1 MAIQGFVDW
10 RGNPVN
16 KKRHGGVRT
25 SYFIYFMVVMGNI
38 AHMAN
43 VLNLVKYLHGT
54 MHMGISSSSTTVTNF
69 IGAAC
74 GFSLLG
80 AFVSDSFIT
89 RFKTILIFGPV
100 AFLGYALLALQA
112 HLPSLH
118 PSDCEINGQQK
129 NCEQVHGF
137 NSALLCIALYT
148 IALGEGCVRAALPS
162 LGGDQ
167 FDDKD
172 PAESQLKVSFFNWF
186 TFGISLGGF
195 IGLTLVVWI
204 ENNKGWDIGFGVSSL
219 TILLGLVAVASG
231 ASFYRIQ
238 ITKGSPLTRIL
249 QVFVAAF
256 KNRKLV
262 LPENLD
268 QLQHNSEDMDGI
280 EGLPHT
286 KGFKFL
292 DKASINHG
300 DTGTW
305 SCTVTQ
311 VEETKIVLQM
321 LPVLISSVLGYI
333 SSPLLVTFTVQQGST
348 MNTKLGKIHISPATL
363 FVIPLIFQMVILVI
377 YDQFIVPFARRIT
390 GYVGGVTILQRVGV
404 GFAASALATCVAALV
419 ERKRKNLVEEH
430 GLEDFETGVPMSVFW
445 LGVQFFLTGI
455 VDVTSFVGLLE
466 FFNGEASRGMKSIG
480 TAIFW
485 CVVGLASLLGTL
497 LVDMVNKATRDGDGG
512 RGWLEGTNLNKS
524 HLDRFYWLLTVLELA
539 ALLNY
544 LYWARRYVY
553 RHDPRVPQEL
563 TEIDDKVSSQTG
575 EVVAV

>member
-1 MAIQGFVDW
+1 
-10 RGNPVN
+10 
-16 KKRHGGVRT
+16 
-25 SYFIYFMVVMGNI
+25 MVVMGNI
-38 AHMAN
+38 AHVAN

-69 IGAAC
+69 IGATC

-80 AFVSDSFIT
+80 AFVSDSYIT
-89 RFKTILIFGPV
+89 RFKTVLVFGPV

-112 HLPSLH
+112 HLPSLR
-118 PSDCEINGQQK
+118 PSDCEINGRQN

-137 NSALLCIALYT
+137 DSALLYISLYT

-167 FDDKD
+167 FDEKD
-172 PAESQLKVSFFNWF
+172 PDESQQKASFFNWF

-204 ENNKGWDIGFGVSSL
+204 ENKRWDIGFGISAL
-219 TILLGLVAVASG
+219 TVLLGLVAVASG
-231 ASFYRIQ
+231 VSFYRIQ
-238 ITKGSPLTRIL
+238 IPEGSPLTRIL

-262 LPENLD
+262 LPENLR

-280 EGLPHT
+280 EVLSHT

-300 DTGTW
+300 DAGTW

-311 VEETKIVLQM
+311 VEETKIVLRM
-321 LPVLISSVLGYI
+321 LPLLISSVLGYI

-348 MNTKLGKIHISPATL
+348 MNTKLGKIHISPASL

-377 YDQFIVPFARRIT
+377 YDRFIVPLARRIT
-390 GYVGGVTILQRVGV
+390 GYVGGITNLQRVGV

-419 ERKRKNLVEEH
+419 ERKRKNIAEEH
-430 GLEDFETGVPMSVFW
+430 GLEDFETGVPMPVFC
-445 LGVQFFLTGI
+445 LGVQFFLMGI
-455 VDVTSFVGLLE
+455 FDVTSFVGLLE

-485 CVVGLASLLGTL
+485 CVVGLAALLGTF
-497 LVDMVNKATRDGDGG
+497 LVDMVNKATRHGDGG
-512 RGWLEGTNLNKS
+512 RGWLEGANLNKS

-544 LYWARRYVY
+544 FYWARRYVY
-553 RHDPRVPQEL
+553 RHDPHVPRGL

-575 EVVAV
+575 EVVAI

>member
-1 MAIQGFVDW
+1 MATQVFVDW
-10 RGNPVN
+10 KGNPVN
-16 KKRHGGVRT
+16 KKRHGAVRS

-38 AHMAN
+38 AFVPNM
-43 VLNLVKYLHGT
+43 LNLVNYLHGT

-74 GFSLLG
+74 GFALLG
-80 AFVSDSFIT
+80 AFLSDSYIT

-100 AFLGYALLALQA
+100 DFLGYALLALQA

-118 PSDCEINGQQK
+118 PSDCDMNGQQN

-137 NSALLCIALYT
+137 NSALLYIALYT
-148 IALGEGCVRAALPS
+148 TALGEGCVRAALPS

-172 PAESQLKVSFFNWF
+172 PVELQLKSSFFNWF

-204 ENNKGWDIGFGVSSL
+204 ESNKGWDIGFGVSAL
-219 TILLGLVAVASG
+219 AVLLGVLAVAG
-231 ASFYRIQ
+231 GVSFYRNQ
-238 ITKGSPLTRIL
+238 IPKGSPLTRIV

-262 LPENLD
+262 LPENVD
-268 QLQHNSEDMDGI
+268 QLQHNSEDMDII
-280 EGLPHT
+280 EVLPHT

-311 VEETKIVLQM
+311 VEETKIILRM
-321 LPVLISSVLGYI
+321 LPILISTVLGYL
-333 SSPLLVTFTVQQGST
+333 PTPVLLTFTVQQGST

-363 FVIPLIFQMVILVI
+363 FVIPVIFQMVILVI

-390 GYVGGVTILQRVGV
+390 GYVGGITNLQRVGV

-419 ERKRKNLVEEH
+419 ERKRKNIVEEH
-430 GLEDFETGVPMSVFW
+430 GLENFETGVPMSVFW
-445 LGVQFFLTGI
+445 LALQFFLLGI

-485 CVVGLASLLGTL
+485 CVLGLASLLGTF
-497 LVDMVNKATRDGDGG
+497 LVDMVNKATRHGDTG
-512 RGWLEGTNLNKS
+512 RGWLEGANLNKS
-524 HLDRFYWLLTVLELA
+524 HLDWFYWLVTVLELV
-539 ALLNY
+539 ALFNY
-544 LYWARRYVY
+544 MYWARRYVY
-553 RHDPRVPQEL
+553 RHDPRIPQEL
-563 TEIDDKVSSQTG
+563 TEINDKDSSKTQ
-575 EVVAV
+575 EVVAI